1 MEKMFRRVLWLSM
14 AAMVLACSGDETTR
28 EENGGGT
35 DVNKREIIIE
45 LQNGLRPE
53 GGTTTRADKGGAET
67 KTGTNAATRTGGATS
82 RAIAEEDENQIRTL
96 DIYAFAATEEDG
108 QYTLADRFC
117 YRAGN
122 DVRPAG
128 TQLLDFQTDET
139 NGRARAVF
147 YPRKGLFY
155 HFYCIANHTQLLD
168 ESGTPYTA
176 FTPLTPGTE
185 PVDPANPVISLL
197 APGTPTESDFLRLL
211 PAPLT
216 ENEVIRP
223 PLMMSGATT
232 LPIDLRNPALG
243 SSIRLNMRLTR
254 AVARIDVVN
263 NALESHLTITAI
275 SMDRGRNRV
284 SLFPIA
290 PVDAVRD
297 GETSLITYA
306 DAPFEG
312 PDANLGAT
320 PKAFYCYPS
329 PASDGGALVVK
340 GLYAVNQTDA
350 PVDVAYR
357 IPFEQA
363 TDGTGMHID
372 VVHNHR
378 YTLHITRAD
387 AFKLDNF
394 IQVEDWA
401 DEGNLDQQL
410 DNDLDEPVVS
420 RLLPDGKT
428 LYDPLTNVIT
438 MSLDPA
444 HGESSFVVHTASN
457 TGVVPSLN
465 FVLAQPSQHWLKL
478 EEMTPDPDYQHRG
491 SQAAKFKVTVKPDYD
506 GDGYPRAVL
515 RLTDGSGKYERLIA
529 ISPEP
534 LPVPLPATP
543 LPDTPGEKL
552 NLFDQTDKVLHL
564 YRVKGSTTRL
574 RVTCPGDT
582 EVTNVPDWLQVERTS
597 GTEFQSTFTLTLLDP
612 DVVVT
617 DDKAT
622 LTLRNKQQPDLEQ
635 PVTVLLHEAEVTDLA
650 ISDHSNLSDLD
661 TTQKEI
667 DMTVTTG
674 SQFRL
679 TARAYDD
686 VTVDKIEYTPED
698 GETQVDEWL
707 EYSIV
712 SQTAAAN
719 ATGDLTAPLDFT
731 ERMKMSRLPANAFTR
746 AAGIVLPEKTPSNLL
761 FKMKQDAQY
770 FGPAKLTL
778 KNTCLGPDLVLNI
791 KPVYPV
797 PVVSASTPMEPSINY
812 YDEVNHILYMLQQA
826 AGGTSRA
833 ALSVY
838 APGGSKLV
846 LSEALTQAGITPDR
860 TEGKLPTE
868 VYHLSWSGTN
878 DLLTDKELTLSVQ
891 NRSDATKQQ
900 TITVKALAAEIT
912 DLTLTPKETGSA
924 SLNVANKAV
933 SIDMKEGNSFTLSM
947 KCYGGQVGV
956 EKCPSFLAAP
966 PATRAAPPA
975 REVTTLTF
983 TLKSG
988 NANVNAKGAEDLVLT
1003 NPSGGPKLTLRVT
1016 PVYIAP
1022 VVSGSGTMTPAN
1034 GNKWDATDNTL
1045 YLLQQAQGKTSS
1057 GVLTIYSLGGST
1069 LALPQGVTASLLN
1082 SDEKSQQYTLNWAGS
1097 NANNLTVQN
1106 LTLTIKNKSDLT
1118 KTKDVKLQLL
1128 PNVISDLTLTPKT
1141 AGSAVLD
1148 RTTVTVDIATGNWFK
1163 LTMKAYGNNTRV
1175 QVKSKPAWLK
1185 ASTPAV
1191 SRTAPAK
1198 EQTALTFTVDDT
1210 KTDFT
1215 QANLVLT
1222 NPSGGPDLTILVKPK
1237 YLKPTYNSAPALGTC
1252 NNYVS
1257 GALCLVQPRTG
1268 SSTGTLRFYS
1278 LGGSQ
1283 AELISTTDGLTVS
1296 GNALTA
1302 NTLHDYALSWTPP
1315 NPNNARNNRNITLRV
1330 WNKDK
1335 SQYLDQ
1341 IISLIANGAVDIYNT
1356 KYNADKWDV
1365 AAKRSGVA
1373 AISAGLS
1380 VNIVANATFEIHTNS
1395 YGGMTLAGNP
1405 AWLTPNKYEEKP
1417 AITTPYATKIN
1428 TRFRFTIKS
1437 QNGAYPAGNITL
1449 RPVLGGPDFVV
1460 TINPVYQAPTF
1471 TAGTMNPSGMNN
1483 YDSGQNAIYLVQQAA
1498 GKNSTAQ
1505 FSAYAL
1511 GGSKV
1516 TFPAYSGFSVSPAN
1530 STNAT
1535 NTYTLT
1541 WAGNNNVQAAKDIT
1555 VTIANNSDNSKT
1567 KTFTAKLIP
1576 NTLRNVKLTAQTGNV
1591 SLNPATLASGT
1602 SATLTVPIV
1611 KDAAFTVSMECYG
1624 GTPQVKTCPAWLQ
1637 KGAVTRAAPANQTHT
1652 FRFTLIENAANFN
1665 DTQIVFT
1672 NPSGGP
1678 ELTLNITRQFQAPT
1692 VTYGNAASPSV
1703 NNLSGNTVNVYRTKA
1718 NTETTCDIQV
1728 YSLGGSNIE
1737 TNGTSDPSWFKNV
1750 IVSSPN
1756 NYTRIY
1762 RVGHKDT
1769 QSEGYYNA
1777 GHDGTFNVRNASD
1790 TNKKTSMNIHF
1801 FGSRPT
1807 YASDGN
1813 FVRFNE
1819 PKNDFCYFDIMDNS
1833 YIYGKSSFKFK
1844 IYSPLGVNCTSTSF
1858 YEGKMTIAKT
1868 ASWNSNTKY
1877 DEFQISVTAGLYAP
1891 KATTDTP
1898 GYFIMDDLT
1907 FKSND
1912 PDHFYDLRMTVANY
1926 VPIANGAWASLKD
1939 NNGGRFWYNV
1949 GQVRVPTTTSEIEE
1963 KYPGWDLPKYEDYY
1977 ALTGNSKLP
1986 QKPIFPNGSPTY
1998 ETYSSP
2004 STIIPALLLHTGQTR
2019 IRVHAVS
2026 AVLVMNETEWGR
2038 YYNSSATS
2046 LKEHLILVS
2055 N

>member
-53 GGTTTRADKGGAET
+53 GGTTTRADKGGAAT
-67 KTGTNAATRTGGATS
+67 KTGTNAATRAGGATS

-122 DVRPAG
+122 EVRPAG

-176 FTPLTPGTE
+176 FTPLKPGTE

-340 GLYAVNQTDA
+340 GLYAPNQTDA

-357 IPFEQA
+357 IPFEQT

-420 RLLPDGKT
+420 RLQPDGKT
-428 LYDPLTNVIT
+428 LYDPLTNVVT

-491 SQAAKFKVTVKPDYD
+491 SQAAKFKVTVKSDYD

-597 GTEFQSTFTLTLLDP
+597 GTEFQSIFTLTLLDP
-612 DVVVT
+612 DIVVA
-617 DDKAT
+617 DDKVV

-661 TTQKEI
+661 ATQKEI

-712 SQTAAAN
+712 AQTAAAN
-719 ATGDLTAPLDFT
+719 ATDDLTAPLDFT

-778 KNTCLGPDLVLNI
+778 KNTCLGPDLELNI
-791 KPVYPV
+791 KPVYPM

-838 APGGSKLV
+838 APGGSKLI
-846 LSEALTQAGITPDR
+846 LSEALTQAGITLDR

-878 DLLTDKELTLSVQ
+878 DLLTDKELTLTVQ

-900 TITVKALAAEIT
+900 VITVKALAAEIT

-924 SLNVANKAV
+924 SLNVANKAI
-933 SIDMKEGNSFTLSM
+933 SIDMKESNSFTLSM

-966 PATRAAPPA
+966 TTTRAAAPA

-988 NANVNAKGAEDLVLT
+988 NANVNGKGAEDLVLT

-1034 GNKWDATDNTL
+1034 GNKWDAGDNTL

-1057 GVLTIYSLGGST
+1057 GILTIYSLGGST

-1128 PNVISDLTLTPKT
+1128 PNVISDLALTPKASGT
-1141 AGSAVLD
+1141 ATLSG
-1148 RTTVTVDIATGNWFK
+1148 TTVTVDIATGNWFK

-1175 QVKSKPAWLK
+1175 QVKSKPAWLT

-1215 QANLVLT
+1215 QGNLVLT

-1237 YLKPTYNSAPALGTC
+1237 YLKPTYNSNSALSTC

-1257 GALCLVQPRTG
+1257 GALCLIQPRTG
-1268 SSTGTLRFYS
+1268 ASNGTLRFYS

-1283 AELISTTDGLTVS
+1283 AELINTTDGLAVS

-1302 NTLHDYALSWTPP
+1302 NTLHDYILSWKPS
-1315 NPNNARNNRNITLRV
+1315 NPNNARGDQNITLRV

-1341 IISLIANGAVDIYNT
+1341 PIKLIANGAVDIYND
-1356 KYNADKWDV
+1356 KYKTDQWDV

-1395 YGGMTLAGNP
+1395 YGGMTLVGNP
-1405 AWLTPNKYEEKP
+1405 AWVTPNKYEEKP

-1437 QNGAYPAGNITL
+1437 QNGAYPTGNITL

-1460 TINPVYQAPTF
+1460 TINPVYQAPTL
-1471 TAGTMNPSGMNN
+1471 TAGTMNPNGVNN
-1483 YDSGQNAIYLVQQAA
+1483 YDATQNTVYLVQQAA

-1516 TFPAYSGFSVSPAN
+1516 TLNPANSGLTVSPAN

-1541 WAGNNNVQAAKDIT
+1541 WAGNNTVQQEKTIT

-1567 KTFTAKLIP
+1567 KTFTAKLLP

-1591 SLNPATLASGT
+1591 SLNPGTLASGI

-1652 FRFTLIENAANFN
+1652 FRFNLIENAANFN

-1678 ELTLNITRQFQAPT
+1678 ELTLNITRQFQAPV
-1692 VTYGNAASPSV
+1692 VTYGNAVSPSV
-1703 NNLSGNTVNVYRTKA
+1703 NYLSGNTVNVYRTKA
-1718 NTETTCDIQV
+1718 STETTCDIQV
-1728 YSLGGSNIE
+1728 YSLGGSDIE
-1737 TNGTSDPSWFKNV
+1737 TNGTSSTTWFKNA

-1762 RVGHKDT
+1762 RVGHNNT
-1769 QSEGYYNA
+1769 QVEGSYNS

-1790 TNKKTSMNIHF
+1790 TSKKTSMNIHF
-1801 FGSRPT
+1801 IPSRPT
-1807 YASDGN
+1807 FSSDGDV
-1813 FVRFNE
+1813 VRFN
-1819 PKNDFCYFDIMDNS
+1819 NQTNSFCYFDIMDKL
-1833 YIYGKSSFKFK
+1833 YIYGRYDFKFK
-1844 IYSPLGVNCTSTSF
+1844 IYSPAGVDCNVTTFCNEQLKIS
-1858 YEGKMTIAKT
+1858 KT
-1868 ASWNSNTKY
+1868 TAWSSSSKY
-1877 DEFQISVTAGLYAP
+1877 DEFKIEIRSSPYIAGNAFNMG
-1891 KATTDTP
+1891 D
-1898 GYFIMDDLT
+1898 II
-1907 FKSND
+1907 FKSKISG
-1912 PDHFYDLRMTVANY
+1912 HFYDFKMTMVNY
-1926 VPIANGAWASLKD
+1926 VPIANGYWASLKD
-1939 NNGGRFWYNV
+1939 NNTGKFWYFYI
-1949 GQVRVPTTTSEIEE
+1949 TLTTSNFSDYTDEYIRRIR
-1963 KYPGWDLPKYEDYY
+1963 PGWHLPSEAEWQKLIGATTWPNDENWYTFP
-1977 ALTGNSKLP
+1977 TGASN
-1986 QKPIFPNGSPTY
+1986 
-1998 ETYSSP
+1998 
-2004 STIIPALLLHTGQTR
+2004 IIPSLFPADHWVKCATNNSGYR
-2019 IRVHAVS
+2019 IDIDRS
-2026 AVLVMNETEWGR
+2026 KNSWSRDWGSMGNQEKR
-2038 YYNSSATS
+2038 IYIISD
-2046 LKEHLILVS
+2046 
-2055 N
+2055 

>member
-1 MEKMFRRVLWLSM
+1 MKDLDNMEKMFRRVLWLGM
-14 AAMVLACSGDETTR
+14 AAMVLACSGDETPR
-28 EENGGGT
+28 EDNGKVT

-53 GGTTTRADKGGAET
+53 GGTTTRADKGGATT
-67 KTGTNAATRTGGATS
+67 KTGTNAATRAGGATS
-82 RAIAEEDENQIRTL
+82 RAIAEEDENRIRTL
-96 DIYAFAATEEDG
+96 DIYAFAATEEEG

-117 YRAGN
+117 YRADN
-122 DVRPAG
+122 EVRPAG
-128 TQLLDFQTDET
+128 TQQLDFQCDET
-139 NGRARAVF
+139 TGRARVVF

-168 ESGTPYTA
+168 EAGTPYTA

-185 PVDPANPVISLL
+185 PADPANPVISPL

-211 PAPLT
+211 PAPLA
-216 ENEVIRP
+216 ENEVIRA
-223 PLMMSGATT
+223 PLMMSSATT
-232 LPIDLRNPALG
+232 LPIDLRSPALG

-263 NALESHLTITAI
+263 NSLESHLTITSI
-275 SMDRGRNRV
+275 SLDRGRNRV

-297 GETSLITYA
+297 GEKSLITYA

-329 PASDGGALVVK
+329 PATDGAALILK

-357 IPFEQA
+357 IPFEQS
-363 TDGTGMHID
+363 TDGNGMHID

-387 AFKLDNF
+387 AFKVDNF
-394 IQVEDWA
+394 IEIEDWA
-401 DEGNLDQQL
+401 DEGSLEQEL
-410 DNDLDEPVVS
+410 DNDLDDPVVS
-420 RLLPDGKT
+420 HLTPADKT
-428 LYDPLTNVIT
+428 AYDPLTGTVT
-438 MSLDPA
+438 MSIDPVR
-444 HGESSFVVHTASN
+444 GESSFVVHAASN
-457 TGVVPSLN
+457 TGVLAALN
-465 FVLAQPSQHWLKL
+465 FVLASPSQHWIKM
-478 EEMTPDPDYQHRG
+478 EEMTPDADYQHRG
-491 SQAAKFKVTVKPDYD
+491 SQAAKFKLTVKPDYA

-515 RLTDGSGKYERLIA
+515 RLTDGSGKFEKVIP
-529 ISPEP
+529 IHPEP
-534 LPVPLPATP
+534 LPMPFPTTP

-582 EVTNVPDWLQVERTS
+582 EVTDVPDWLKVERTS
-597 GTEFQSTFTLTLLDP
+597 SSEFQSVFTLTLLDP
-612 DVVVT
+612 DIVVA
-617 DDKAT
+617 DDKVV

-650 ISDHSNLSDLD
+650 ISDHSNLSELE
-661 TTQKEI
+661 TTKKEI

-686 VTVDKIEYTPED
+686 VTVEKIEYAPES

-712 SQTAAAN
+712 PQTAAAN
-719 ATGDLTAPLDFT
+719 ATGDLTAPLDFA

-746 AAGIVLPEKTPSNLL
+746 ATGIVLPEKTPSNLL
-761 FKMKQDAQY
+761 FKMKKDAQY

-778 KNTCLGPDLVLNI
+778 KNTCLGPDLELNI

-797 PVVSASTPMEPSINY
+797 PVISASTPMEPSINY
-812 YDEVNHILYMLQQA
+812 YDEVNHTLYMLQQA

-833 ALSVY
+833 ALSIY
-838 APGGSKLV
+838 APGGSKLIP
-846 LSEALTQAGITPDR
+846 SPALTQAGITLDR

-868 VYHLSWSGTN
+868 VYHLSWNGTN
-878 DLLTDKELTLSVQ
+878 DLLTDKDLTLTVQ
-891 NRSDATKQQ
+891 NRNDATKQQ
-900 TITVKALAAEIT
+900 VITVKALATEIT
-912 DLTLTPKETGSA
+912 DLALTPKETGSA
-924 SLNVANKAV
+924 SLDVDAKAISV
-933 SIDMKEGNSFTLSM
+933 DVKEDNSFTLSM
-947 KCYGGQVGV
+947 KSYGGQVGV

-1003 NPSGGPKLTLRVT
+1003 NPGGGPKLTLRVT

-1022 VVSGSGTMTPAN
+1022 AVSGAGTMTPAN
-1034 GNKWDATDNTL
+1034 ANKWDATDNTL
-1045 YLLQQAQGKTSS
+1045 YLVQQIQGKTSS

-1069 LALPQGVTASLLN
+1069 LEVPGGVTASLLQ

-1097 NANNLTVQN
+1097 NATNLTVQN
-1106 LTLTIKNKSDLT
+1106 LTLTVKNKSDLT

-1128 PNVISDLTLTPKT
+1128 PNIISDLALTPKAANT
-1141 AGSAVLD
+1141 ATLNG
-1148 RTTVTVDIATGNWFK
+1148 TTVTVDIATGNWFK

-1175 QVKSKPAWLK
+1175 QVKSKPAWLT
-1185 ASTPAV
+1185 AATPAV

-1210 KTDFT
+1210 KTDFSEG
-1215 QANLVLT
+1215 NLVLT

-1237 YLKPTYNSAPALGTC
+1237 YLKPTYNSTQALGTC
-1252 NNYVS
+1252 NSYFGN
-1257 GALCLVQPRTG
+1257 ALCLIQPRSG

-1341 IISLIANGAVDIYNT
+1341 TISLIANGAIDIYNT

-1373 AISAGLS
+1373 GVSAGLS

-1405 AWLTPNKYEEKP
+1405 TWVTPNKYEEKP
-1417 AITTPYATKIN
+1417 AITSRYNQKIN

-1460 TINPVYQAPTF
+1460 TINPVYQAPTL
-1471 TAGTMNPSGMNN
+1471 TAGTMNPNGVNN
-1483 YDSGQNAIYLVQQAA
+1483 YDAGQNAVYLVQRAA
-1498 GKNSTAQ
+1498 GNNSTAQ
-1505 FSAYAL
+1505 LSVYAL

-1516 TFPAYSGFSVSPAN
+1516 TFPAYSGFSVSPTN

-1541 WAGNNNVQAAKDIT
+1541 WAGNNAVQAAKDIT
-1555 VTIANNSDNSKT
+1555 LTFANNSDNSKT
-1567 KTFTAKLIP
+1567 KVVTAKLLP
-1576 NTLRNVKLTAQTGNV
+1576 NTLRNVKLTAQTGGV

-1652 FRFTLIENAANFN
+1652 FRFSLIENAANFN

-1678 ELTLNITRQFQAPT
+1678 ELTLNITRVFQAPT
-1692 VTYGNAASPSV
+1692 VTYGGNASPSV
-1703 NNLSGNTVNVYRTKA
+1703 NSFSGNTVNVYRVKGGK
-1718 NTETTCDIQV
+1718 ETTCDIQV
-1728 YSLGGSNIE
+1728 YSLGGSDIE
-1737 TNGTSDPSWFKNV
+1737 YNNASWFKKDL
-1750 IVSSPN
+1750 VSSPN
-1756 NYTRIY
+1756 NYTRTY
-1762 RVGHKDT
+1762 RVGHNNSAVDG
-1769 QSEGYYNA
+1769 SYND
-1777 GHDGTFNVRNASD
+1777 GFDGTFNVRNASD
-1790 TNKKTSMNIHF
+1790 VSKKTAMKIHF
-1801 FGSRPT
+1801 TGSRPT
-1807 YASDGN
+1807 FSSTSN
-1813 FVRFNE
+1813 VVRFN
-1819 PKNDFCYFDIMDNS
+1819 NQTNIFCYFDILESS
-1833 YIYGKSSFKFK
+1833 YLYGRWNFAFK
-1844 IYSPLGVNCTSTSF
+1844 IYSPAGVDCNVSGIGNGDM
-1858 YEGKMTIAKT
+1858 EIKKMTAWDATSKC
-1868 ASWNSNTKY
+1868 
-1877 DEFQISVTAGLYAP
+1877 DEFAIQMPGSPYISGATQIVGDMTFVS
-1891 KATTDTP
+1891 KMP
-1898 GYFIMDDLT
+1898 GFFFD
-1907 FKSND
+1907 F
-1912 PDHFYDLRMTVANY
+1912 RMTVVNY
-1926 VPIANGAWASLKD
+1926 HPVAGGRWAKLKD
-1939 NNGGRFWYNV
+1939 NKTNKFWYSIS
-1949 GQVRVPTTTSEIEE
+1949 TTKRFEEITDTWAQAT
-1963 KYPGWDLPKYEDYY
+1963 YPGWRLPTLDEWKKFLGDTWPNDE
-1977 ALTGNSKLP
+1977 SWHPLP
-1986 QKPIFPNGSPTY
+1986 TNPSNVFTELIGSVEWMKCTTNNP
-1998 ETYSSP
+1998 
-2004 STIIPALLLHTGQTR
+2004 GQ
-2019 IRVHAVS
+2019 RVDFEIK
-2026 AVLVMNETEWGR
+2026 NNRWGR
-2038 YYNSSATS
+2038 DWDTYDTNAVR
-2046 LKEHLILVS
+2046 LIVLIQK
-2055 N
+2055 